1 MSHDR
6 PLAAPA
12 FPDDDGTTYPEL
24 AEAFGDDMQVL
35 AVLGDVRV
43 FVPVVA
49 TLGESGLSPGGP
61 GGGAGPRV
69 AQGGTDKDA
78 DMAAVLMRGA
88 DGRQALLTFSSVG
101 TMQAWDPHARP
112 VPVWGRDAARAA
124 IDEGA
129 SAILLDLGHPH
140 FTVVESDDVQH
151 LAAGHQLVRT
161 PSGTAWVTASGRST

>member
-1 MSHDR
+1 
-6 PLAAPA
+6 
-12 FPDDDGTTYPEL
+12 
-24 AEAFGDDMQVL
+24 
-35 AVLGDVRV
+35 
-43 FVPVVA
+43 
-49 TLGESGLSPGGP
+49 
-61 GGGAGPRV
+61 
-69 AQGGTDKDA
+69 
-78 DMAAVLMRGA
+78 MAAVLMTGA
-88 DGRQALLTFSSVG
+88 DGRQALLTFSSVA

-161 PSGTAWVTASGRST
+161 PSGTAWIAASGAST

>member
-6 PLAAPA
+6 SLAAPA
-12 FPDDDGTTYPEL
+12 FPDDDGKTYHAL
-24 AEAFGDDMQVL
+24 ADAFGDDTRVL

-49 TLGESGLSPGGP
+49 TLGDAGLSPAGP
-61 GGGAGPRV
+61 GPR
-69 AQGGTDKDA
+69 AAENGTDKDA

-88 DGRQALLTFSSVG
+88 DGRQALLTFSSVA

-140 FTVVESDDVQH
+140 FTVVEADDVQH

-161 PSGTAWVTASGRST
+161 PSGTAWVTASGEST